1 VQPRWILL
9 LFVLCIPASA
19 LAGAGEAPP
28 HVRATDSV
36 VRASIARGM
45 ALSATF
51 RRLVDRLEASDVIV
65 HVTRL
70 RRAGRPSGF
79 TQFVA
84 TTPYGRYVRI
94 TLEADDSSD
103 AVVALLGH
111 ELRHAV
117 EAADAPAVT
126 DQPTYHTL
134 YRAIGRSFCGPPK
147 WCFDTTD
154 AVTAGQDIY
163 GELRATRRRLS
174 ARLTASDQQQRHRND

>member
-1 VQPRWILL
+1 VQSGWLLL
-9 LFVLCIPASA
+9 LFVLCIPSST
-19 LAGAGEAPP
+19 LAGAGDAA
-28 HVRATDSV
+28 HLRATDGV
-36 VRASIARGM
+36 VRAMIARGM
-45 ALSATF
+45 ALSFTF

-65 HVTRL
+65 HVTR
-70 RRAGRPSGF
+70 RRLVSRPVGF
-79 TQFVA
+79 NQFVA

-94 TLEADDSSD
+94 TLEADDASD

-147 WCFDTTD
+147 WCFDTAD
-154 AVTAGQDIY
+154 AVSAGRDIY
-163 GELRATRRRLS
+163 RELRAGRRRSS
-174 ARLTASDQQQRHRND
+174 ARLTASDQQQRHGND